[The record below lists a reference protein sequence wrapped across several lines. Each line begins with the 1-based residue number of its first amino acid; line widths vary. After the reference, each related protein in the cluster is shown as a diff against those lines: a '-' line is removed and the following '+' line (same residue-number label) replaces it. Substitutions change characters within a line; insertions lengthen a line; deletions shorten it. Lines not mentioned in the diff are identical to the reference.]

1 MDPKETRFLQLIEA
15 NKGILY
21 KISKIYQDDA
31 EDRDDLIQE
40 MTLQL
45 WLAFHS
51 YRGESKF
58 STWMYRVALNTAI
71 VFFKKLK
78 RRPDSEAL
86 SANLEVVEEISA
98 ASEKEEQLAVFY
110 KAIQQLNK
118 VEKAL
123 IYLYMEDLPYDEI
136 AENLGITPVNVRVKI
151 NRLKNK
157 LKRIIKEMNY
167 EYR

>member
-1 MDPKETRFLQLIEA
+1 
-15 NKGILY
+15 
-21 KISKIYQDDA
+21 
-31 EDRDDLIQE
+31 
-40 MTLQL
+40 
-45 WLAFHS
+45 
-51 YRGESKF
+51 
-58 STWMYRVALNTAI
+58 
-71 VFFKKLK
+71 
-78 RRPDSEAL
+78 
-86 SANLEVVEEISA
+86 
-98 ASEKEEQLAVFY
+98 VFY